1 MLHNRGNYRSGIMT
15 PVSIGDA
22 KFFQPSELRAT
33 LDNPIF
39 KASKGCLRELFLRFS
54 SMHTVIFQM
63 QEHDIMPVFMLVY
76 DDQTCRMIP
85 FVATT
90 KATFYRRVLEIIS
103 MPDFNEVSAVFYCG
117 EYYRYDVEQ
126 LQEINERPYSER
138 IHNAQNEILSFVMIA
153 KGGGEMSIVLDE
165 SRIED
170 MQYISEQFR
179 QSKWCKP
186 DDAVSFDWLN
196 PIRLKLNS

>member
-1 MLHNRGNYRSGIMT
+1 MTLEESKEVIPMMEAMITQIEEQQNIM
-15 PVSIGDA
+15 A
-22 KFFQPSELRAT
+22 E
-33 LDNPIF
+33 
-39 KASKGCLRELFLRFS
+39 
-54 SMHTVIFQM
+54 
-63 QEHDIMPVFMLVY
+63 
-76 DDQTCRMIP
+76 
-85 FVATT
+85 
-90 KATFYRRVLEIIS
+90 

-117 EYYRYDVEQ
+117 EYYLYDVEQ

-138 IHNAQNEILSFVMIA
+138 IHNAQKEILSFVMIA

-170 MQYISEQFR
+170 IQYISEQFR

>member
-1 MLHNRGNYRSGIMT
+1 MPYSWKTSTVCGYALLHCAAVDGTG
-15 PVSIGDA
+15 GAD
-22 KFFQPSELRAT
+22 
-33 LDNPIF
+33 
-39 KASKGCLRELFLRFS
+39 
-54 SMHTVIFQM
+54 
-63 QEHDIMPVFMLVY
+63 
-76 DDQTCRMIP
+76 
-85 FVATT
+85 
-90 KATFYRRVLEIIS
+90 VLS
-103 MPDFNEVSAVFYCG
+103 TVFYCG
-117 EYYRYDVEQ
+117 EYYLYDVEQ

-138 IHNAQNEILSFVMIA
+138 IHNAQKEILSSVMIA

-186 DDAVSFDWLN
+186 NDAVSFDWLN

>member
-1 MLHNRGNYRSGIMT
+1 MLNS
-15 PVSIGDA
+15 
-22 KFFQPSELRAT
+22 
-33 LDNPIF
+33 F
-39 KASKGCLRELFLRFS
+39 KKL
-54 SMHTVIFQM
+54 
-63 QEHDIMPVFMLVY
+63 
-76 DDQTCRMIP
+76 
-85 FVATT
+85 T
-90 KATFYRRVLEIIS
+90 K
-103 MPDFNEVSAVFYCG
+103 
-117 EYYRYDVEQ
+117 
-126 LQEINERPYSER
+126 RPYSER
-138 IHNAQNEILSFVMIA
+138 IHNAQKEILSFVMIA